1 MDNPPNVP
9 HRLLNALIDGE
20 LTPAEAEQ
28 VTRSLEHNP
37 LLRARLAELRRVRQL
52 TRQALEDDH
61 VPLAAPRRMTT
72 RIAVAASI
80 AICIG
85 FIAGWWAGT
94 ATDTRT
100 QSPLVAGALAVPGAE
115 ETRVILHLAT
125 ENSARMK
132 QALDKAE
139 DMLASYA
146 NSGRRL
152 KLEVVANGGG
162 LNLLRADTSPE
173 RDRIQALQQRYPNLA
188 FLACRKTLEQ
198 LKLQKGIDSPLLP
211 RVVIVPSALDQIV
224 ERLQS
229 GWTYVQV

>member
-1 MDNPPNVP
+1 MDTPPNAP

-28 VTRSLEHNP
+28 VTRSLEQNP
-37 LLRARLAELRRVRQL
+37 LLRDRLAELRRVRQL
-52 TRQALEDDH
+52 TRQALDDDH
-61 VPLAAPRRMTT
+61 VPLAPPRRMTA

-80 AICIG
+80 AVCVG
-85 FIAGWWAGT
+85 FIAGWWVGT
-94 ATDTRT
+94 ATDART
-100 QSPLVAGALAVPGAE
+100 QSPLAAGTPAVPVAE
-115 ETRVILHLAT
+115 ETRVILHLAS

-132 QALDKAE
+132 HALDKAE
-139 DMLASYA
+139 DMLATYA

-173 RDRIQALQQRYPNLA
+173 RDRILALQQRYPNLA

-198 LKLQKGIDSPLLP
+198 LKLQKGVDSTLLP
-211 RVVIVPSALDQIV
+211 RVIVVPSALDQIV
-224 ERLQS
+224 ERLQH
-229 GWTYVQV
+229 GWTYVQA